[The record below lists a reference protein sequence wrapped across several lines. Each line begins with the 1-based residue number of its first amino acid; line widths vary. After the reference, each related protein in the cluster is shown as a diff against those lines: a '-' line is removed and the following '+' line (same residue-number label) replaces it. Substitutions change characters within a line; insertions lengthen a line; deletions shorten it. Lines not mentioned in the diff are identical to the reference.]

1 MEIELYLVLS
11 ELTSLGRSAMS
22 VKHVSSIEG
31 NRFID
36 LVFNIGWYRCVY
48 KRIVHWWKEISQI
61 WSFNLEG
68 NAFFTCI
75 FLSMYLS
82 HIPIQNDLYL
92 SALGCISIGHRIQRI
107 LIENNNFFI
116 SHNMRKLRFVTT
128 V

>member
-22 VKHVSSIEG
+22 VKHVSLIER

-68 NAFFTCI
+68 NG
-75 FLSMYLS
+75 YLHMHFS
-82 HIPIQNDLYL
+82 IYVFVTYIPIQTTIYTYL
-92 SALGCISIGHRIQRI
+92 HLDVLA
-107 LIENNNFFI
+107 
-116 SHNMRKLRFVTT
+116 
-128 V
+128 